1 MSKLPDPFRE
11 GLARGWKA
19 VNGETGL
26 PSRVECDVVI
36 VGSGAGAGI
45 TPQEAVMLINR
56 EKALVVDVCE
66 AAEFAQGHI
75 NGARNIPLAQLAEGK
90 GLPGKKQQAVVV
102 VCASG
107 ARASRAAAQLKAQGY
122 ENVRVLGGG
131 MNAWRTANL
140 PVNKT
145 A

>member
-1 MSKLPDPFRE
+1 MSY
-11 GLARGWKA
+11 LADNWYWMVA
-19 VNGETGL
+19 AAA
-26 PSRVECDVVI
+26 S
-36 VGSGAGAGI
+36 GSALLWLQLKEGAGAGI

-66 AAEFAQGHI
+66 ATEFAQGHI

-90 GLPGKKQQAVVV
+90 GLPGKKQQAILVT
-102 VCASG
+102 CASG
-107 ARASRAAAQLKAQGY
+107 ARAAKAAAQLKAQGY
-122 ENVRVLGGG
+122 ENVQVLGGG

>member
-1 MSKLPDPFRE
+1 MSY
-11 GLARGWKA
+11 LADNWYWMVA
-19 VNGETGL
+19 AAA
-26 PSRVECDVVI
+26 S
-36 VGSGAGAGI
+36 GSTLLWLQLKEGAGAGI

-66 AAEFAQGHI
+66 AVEFAQGHI

-90 GLPGKKQQAVVV
+90 DLPGKKQQAVVV
-102 VCASG
+102 VCASS
-107 ARASRAAAQLKAQGY
+107 AHASRTAAQLKAQGY

-145 A
+145 V

>member
-1 MSKLPDPFRE
+1 MSY
-11 GLARGWKA
+11 LADNWYWMVA
-19 VNGETGL
+19 AAA
-26 PSRVECDVVI
+26 S
-36 VGSGAGAGI
+36 GSTLLWLQLKEGAGAGI

-66 AAEFAQGHI
+66 TAEFAQGHI

-145 A
+145 V